1 MAAIF
6 FQGNCYEVQQSAKK
20 LKCQSIKTLIINHL
34 HNTKYN
40 KVYAFDTPLPA
51 TPVRFRYKYKH
62 SHTCLKS
69 PISASFIII

>member
-6 FQGNCYEVQQSAKK
+6 FQGNFYEVQQSPKK
-20 LKCQSIKTLIINHL
+20 LECQSIKTLIINHL

-40 KVYAFDTPLPA
+40 QVYAFDTPLRG
-51 TPVRFRYKYKH
+51 TPVRFRYKYNH
-62 SHTCLKS
+62 SVTCQKS